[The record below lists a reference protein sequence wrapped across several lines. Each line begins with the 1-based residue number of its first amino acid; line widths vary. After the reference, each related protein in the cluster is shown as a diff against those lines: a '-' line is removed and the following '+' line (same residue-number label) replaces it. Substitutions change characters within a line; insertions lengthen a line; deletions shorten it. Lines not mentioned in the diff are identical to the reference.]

1 MSEDHE
7 NGLSREEIEVRLT
20 ALALGEV
27 SPEEAADLLLRLE
40 SDPELVD
47 WYSTV
52 QQTGAL
58 IGEALS
64 EGVMALEAGQAPS
77 RLSADRR
84 ESLLEAFRSPASA
97 GISEVSGGPSK
108 PVGWRIPW
116 YIPIGIAAG
125 IVVVL
130 SFYLFMEPEVV
141 AGRTIRKG
149 TELASVELRRAAA
162 PVVEKQLIV
171 PPEAAAV
178 EMPDALNR
186 SEVAANL
193 AFDSASTATA
203 TLSVAGDVV
212 DSERD
217 FAGTKPE
224 SRGFSFGRGLAE
236 QESLERFYYKPQPA
250 AVSPPSVGFDV
261 KLNDL
266 SREIGKSENAP
277 TALARQSDA
286 KQTALSLSLGA
297 KVERAELA
305 DAPQPSG
312 PAAGGQVGEL
322 PALQLGE
329 RPEGRAGILAGSST
343 VRSRRLTESNGAFF
357 NRGTL
362 PSEPVLKERTAAN
375 FGAIPSELTTE
386 LVNPTDA
393 PQVEPL
399 GLGGQGVD
407 RYALFADKRSL
418 VVQQPERSKQFA
430 GQQIPDLQGESK
442 DGERLKRR
450 AVAKKDIEAISE
462 ILVEESPSST
472 FSLNVSDVSF
482 RMAQASLGRGM
493 LPDPGSV
500 RVEEFINAF
509 DYHEPEPPPG
519 AELGVTWQRAQY
531 PFAQQREVLR
541 VAVRT
546 AAQGRDAGRPLNLV
560 ILLDNSG
567 SMERADRVAI
577 VRASLRVLSGML
589 GERDRI
595 SVVAFARVPH
605 LWVDGLR
612 GGDPEAL
619 LNRLLEL
626 VPEGGTNLEAA
637 LELAYETAGK
647 HSVPGGNNRV
657 VLLTDGAANLG
668 DVNPEHLRARV
679 EGFRKRGVALD
690 CFGIGW
696 EGYNDTLLEQL
707 SRNGDGR
714 YGFVN
719 DVRDADTGF
728 ARRLA
733 GALQVA
739 ASDVK
744 VQVEFNPDRVVS
756 FRLIGYTNHQLQEK
770 QFRDAG
776 VDAAELGAAESG
788 NALYLLELKQ
798 SGIGPLCTVR
808 VRFKRPVTGEFVER
822 EWNVPYSAAGSLE
835 ESEPSLRLA
844 VAASA
849 FGEWLSRSP
858 YAAGVRPDQVLG
870 LLRGVPEALPF
881 DPEPR
886 LLESMIRQAGAITG
900 E

>member
-7 NGLSREEIEVRLT
+7 SGVSREEIEIRLT

-27 SPEEAADLLLRLE
+27 SAEEAVDLLLRLE
-40 SDPELVD
+40 SDPELAA

-58 IGEALS
+58 IGEALA
-64 EGVMALEAGQAPS
+64 EGSIAMEPGQVPNQ
-77 RLSADRR
+77 LSADRR
-84 ESLLEAFRSPASA
+84 ESLLGVFRNPADSGIQEA
-97 GISEVSGGPSK
+97 GDGGTEAVVWK
-108 PVGWRIPW
+108 IPW
-116 YIPIGIAAG
+116 FIPLGIAAG

-130 SFYLFMEPEVV
+130 SLFLFMEPDAAV
-141 AGRTIRKG
+141 RKTFRKG
-149 TELASVELRRAAA
+149 IELASVELPDTAGL
-162 PVVEKQLIV
+162 VLEKQLAASPEAV
-171 PPEAAAV
+171 PVRKVSPNLGPEAALTV
-178 EMPDALNR
+178 P
-186 SEVAANL
+186 SGTV
-193 AFDSASTATA
+193 STSTA
-203 TLSVAGDVV
+203 TLSVAGGVV
-212 DSERD
+212 DSEVD
-217 FAGTKPE
+217 STAAEPE
-224 SRGFSFGRGLAE
+224 SWRFGLGRRVVE
-236 QESLERFYYKPQPA
+236 QETVERFSYQPLPGA
-250 AVSPPSVGFDV
+250 ASPPSVGFKV

-266 SREIGKSENAP
+266 DGETGVPGNAP
-277 TALARQSDA
+277 ATVAQPSDD
-286 KQTALSLSLGA
+286 KQT
-297 KVERAELA
+297 
-305 DAPQPSG
+305 
-312 PAAGGQVGEL
+312 
-322 PALQLGE
+322 
-329 RPEGRAGILAGSST
+329 T
-343 VRSRRLTESNGAFF
+343 
-357 NRGTL
+357 
-362 PSEPVLKERTAAN
+362 N
-375 FGAIPSELTTE
+375 FGAIRAGALAQSAKA
-386 LVNPTDA
+386 VDG
-393 PQVEPL
+393 PQVE
-399 GLGGQGVD
+399 GLERIGHGVD
-407 RYALFADKRSL
+407 RYALEADKRPPSRPSP
-418 VVQQPERSKQFA
+418 QPERLKPSAQRPLPGLEA
-430 GQQIPDLQGESK
+430 SLK
-442 DGERLKRR
+442 DGVPSEG
-450 AVAKKDIEAISE
+450 VAPAARESAE
-462 ILVEESPSST
+462 MLVEESPSST

-482 RMAQASLGRGM
+482 RMTQASLDRGT
-493 LPDPGSV
+493 LPDPGAV
-500 RVEEFINAF
+500 RVEEFVNAF
-509 DYHEPEPPPG
+509 NYHDPEPPPG
-519 AELGVTWQRAQY
+519 AELGVTWQRALY
-531 PFAQQREVLR
+531 SLAQQREVLR

-577 VRASLRVLSGML
+577 VRASLRVLCGML

-619 LNRLLEL
+619 LKRLLEL

-668 DVNPEHLRARV
+668 EVDPEHLRTRV
-679 EGFRKRGVALD
+679 EGFRKRGIALD

-719 DVRDADTGF
+719 AVRDAETGF

-733 GALQVA
+733 GALQAA

-744 VQVEFNPDRVVS
+744 VQVEFNPNRVVS
-756 FRLIGYTNHQLQEK
+756 YRLVGYTNHQLQEK
-770 QFRDAG
+770 QFRDAN

-788 NALYLLELKQ
+788 NALYLLEPKLNG
-798 SGIGPLCTVR
+798 SGPLCTVR
-808 VRFKRPVTGEFVER
+808 VRFKRPATGEFVER
-822 EWNVPYSAAGSLE
+822 EWSVPYSPAGSLE

-858 YAAGVRPDQVLG
+858 HAAGIRPDQVLG
-870 LLRGVPEALPF
+870 FLRGVPETFPF

-886 LLESMIRQAGAITG
+886 LLESMIRRAGAIAG

>member
-7 NGLSREEIEVRLT
+7 SGLSREEIEIRLT

-27 SPEEAADLLLRLE
+27 SEEEAADLLLRLE
-40 SDPELVD
+40 SDPELAA

-58 IGEALS
+58 IGEALG
-64 EGVMALEAGQAPS
+64 EGSIAMDPGQVPNQ
-77 RLSADRR
+77 LSADRR
-84 ESLLEAFRSPASA
+84 ESLLGVFRNSTDSWIQEADDGRAEA
-97 GISEVSGGPSK
+97 VVWK
-108 PVGWRIPW
+108 IPW
-116 YIPIGIAAG
+116 FIPLGIAAG

-130 SFYLFMEPEVV
+130 SLFLFMEPDAAV
-141 AGRTIRKG
+141 RKTFRKG
-149 TELASVELRRAAA
+149 IELASVELPDTAG
-162 PVVEKQLIV
+162 PVVEKQLAAS
-171 PPEAAAV
+171 PEAVPVRMVRPNLGPEAV
-178 EMPDALNR
+178 LSVP
-186 SEVAANL
+186 SGTV
-193 AFDSASTATA
+193 STSTA
-203 TLSVAGDVV
+203 TLSVAGGVV
-212 DSERD
+212 DSEVD
-217 FAGTKPE
+217 STAAEPE
-224 SRGFSFGRGLAE
+224 SWRFGLGRRVVE
-236 QESLERFYYKPQPA
+236 QETVERFSYQPLPGA
-250 AVSPPSVGFDV
+250 ASPPSVGFKV

-266 SREIGKSENAP
+266 DGETGVPGNAP
-277 TALARQSDA
+277 ATVAQSSDD
-286 KQTALSLSLGA
+286 KQTSLGLS
-297 KVERAELA
+297 VELKLERGDQGGAVRPGEA
-305 DAPQPSG
+305 APG
-312 PAAGGQVGEL
+312 NRVGEL
-322 PALQLGE
+322 SAKQLGE
-329 RPEGRAGILAGSST
+329 RPENSARMLSESSAIRPGRLNESNNVFFDAGIPAAKQ
-343 VRSRRLTESNGAFF
+343 RLEESLV
-357 NRGTL
+357 T
-362 PSEPVLKERTAAN
+362 N
-375 FGAIPSELTTE
+375 FGAIRAGALAQSAKA
-386 LVNPTDA
+386 VDG
-393 PQVEPL
+393 PQVE
-399 GLGGQGVD
+399 GLERIGHGVD
-407 RYALFADKRSL
+407 RYALEADKRSPSRPSP
-418 VVQQPERSKQFA
+418 QPERLKPSAQRPLPGLEA
-430 GQQIPDLQGESK
+430 SLK
-442 DGERLKRR
+442 DGVPSEG
-450 AVAKKDIEAISE
+450 VAPAARESAE
-462 ILVEESPSST
+462 MLVEGSPSST

-482 RMAQASLGRGM
+482 RMTQASLDRGT
-493 LPDPGSV
+493 LPDPGAV
-500 RVEEFINAF
+500 RVEEFVNAF
-509 DYHEPEPPPG
+509 NYHDPEPPPG
-519 AELGVTWQRAQY
+519 AELGVTWQRALY
-531 PFAQQREVLR
+531 SLAQQREVLR

-577 VRASLRVLSGML
+577 VRASLRVLCGML

-619 LNRLLEL
+619 LKRLLEL

-668 DVNPEHLRARV
+668 EVDPEHLRTRV
-679 EGFRKRGVALD
+679 EGFRKRGIALD

-719 DVRDADTGF
+719 AVRDAETGF

-733 GALQVA
+733 GALQAA

-744 VQVEFNPDRVVS
+744 VQVEFNPNRVVS
-756 FRLIGYTNHQLQEK
+756 YRLVGYTNHQLQEK
-770 QFRDAG
+770 QFRDAN

-788 NALYLLELKQ
+788 NALYLLEPKLNG
-798 SGIGPLCTVR
+798 SGPLCTVR
-808 VRFKRPVTGEFVER
+808 VRFKRPATGEFVER
-822 EWNVPYSAAGSLE
+822 EWSVPYSPAGSLE

-858 YAAGVRPDQVLG
+858 HAAGIGPDQVLG
-870 LLRGVPEALPF
+870 FLRGVPETFPF

-886 LLESMIRQAGAITG
+886 LLESMIRRAGAIAG